1 MNTKKHRNARA
12 VYAIMLMM
20 LAAFSL
26 SSCSSDPEWA
36 DPEAHEKTEKLREQY
51 MPIIVGK
58 WHIES
63 VKDNVRFFECLTF
76 CEDGSLKGMR
86 RWQSR
91 KLVTIGGKEQYTDWQ
106 DVEDEN
112 GTFTGTWKLSWMR
125 DSEDAFSGNRLMLSA
140 SFDEE
145 RDWPSPY
152 AYGLNALFINADETT
167 LSIGGG
173 IIHNGD
179 DGSMVF
185 TRGSA
190 EPSF

>member
-1 MNTKKHRNARA
+1 MKQ
-12 VYAIMLMM
+12 YII
-20 LAAFSL
+20 LALFIFTLA
-26 SSCSSDPEWA
+26 SCGSDEPRYA
-36 DPEAHEKTEKLREQY
+36 DPEAHEKTEQLQEQY
-51 MPIIVGK
+51 GSLLVGT

-63 VKDNVRFFECLTF
+63 IKDKGRFYECLTF
-76 CEDGSLKGMR
+76 NADGTLSGLRK
-86 RWQSR
+86 WQSR
-91 KLVTIGGKEQYTDWQ
+91 DLVTIDGKEQYTDWQ